1 MIRLQFS
8 NPTPASRIRHQGARH
23 WHDEPYASW
32 LTYARLMAAREA
44 PPEPL
49 QGPICLAV
57 VVIGSRMATPRKA
70 APGGIFDPRKERSR
84 PDWAAPAAWKDGCR
98 LWRPVRPDDD
108 NYGKAIRDAM
118 NGRIFADDGQIV
130 SSLAYKVLAMR
141 GEEAKILVWVGKIE
155 EQAEIF
161 GWCAA
166 GLGRVL

>member
-1 MIRLQFS
+1 MTRLQFA
-8 NPTPASRIRHQGARH
+8 NPTPASRIRHGNGRH
-23 WHDEPYASW
+23 YHDEPYAGW
-32 LTYARLMAAREA
+32 LRYARDLVALEA
-44 PPEPL
+44 PRAPL

-57 VVIGSRMATPRKA
+57 VVVGTRMAVPRKGA
-70 APGGIFDPRKERSR
+70 LFGPAKERAR
-84 PDWAAPAAWKDGCR
+84 PDWATPEAWKTGCR

-130 SSLAYKVLAMR
+130 SSLAYKVLAAR
-141 GEEAKILVWVGKIE
+141 GEDAKILVWCGLVE

-161 GWCAA
+161 GWCAG